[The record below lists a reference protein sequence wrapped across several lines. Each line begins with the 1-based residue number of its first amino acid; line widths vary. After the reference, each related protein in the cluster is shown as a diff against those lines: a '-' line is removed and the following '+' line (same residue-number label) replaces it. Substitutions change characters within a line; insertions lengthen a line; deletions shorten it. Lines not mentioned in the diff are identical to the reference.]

1 MPPAAA
7 TAAAATTPAATAALP
22 LIAAVLEPCCDACA
36 CYHSCRHSYAV
47 AAVAYCSLMLSFQRP
62 CGPHLLEYGAC
73 CMHDAGVLHVAALLH
88 CQPPTDLHTQ
98 GERRWST
105 DQMRAA
111 LWHYS
116 TPCCTPYLHAL
127 HCSAACR
134 LSADIRVNNFS
145 SLASGTVHTTTAGAQ
160 HKPPPT
166 RYQSPTRHHP
176 SRVEQKRRPAQ
187 CCCCPH
193 HV

>member
-36 CYHSCRHSYAV
+36 CYHSCRYSYAV

-116 TPCCTPYLHAL
+116 TTCCTPYLHAL

-134 LSADIRVNNFS
+134 LADIRVNNFS